1 MPSLAQAVHN
11 PVPSPKGPFHNLAVT
26 WQEAREV
33 TNEPLDLPE
42 RRLTTAAQSLQLW
55 KRFRDTRDLSVR
67 NRLVLTYVP
76 LVKHVVYKKV
86 RELPASCEAEDL
98 ISCGIDALISAL
110 DLYDPEKGAGL
121 EPYLW
126 TRIHGAV
133 LDELRRRD
141 WAPRSLRRLERDLK
155 RARSTFTGAHGRPPT
170 QEELAGMLSL
180 STDQLSDKEQEIA
193 KSDLTSLSSLVVR
206 EGDTTIE
213 LGDTLESDDETS
225 DPERMAARQD
235 AKERFRRAFGRL
247 PARDR
252 EVAVLLYVK
261 HLTLRE
267 IGEVLGVSESR
278 VSQLHGQLKGR
289 IRKAL
294 RDDAQLFSEVA

>member
-1 MPSLAQAVHN
+1 MTIRTRTLA
-11 PVPSPKGPFHNLAVT
+11 G
-26 WQEAREV
+26 
-33 TNEPLDLPE
+33 
-42 RRLTTAAQSLQLW
+42 TTADQSLVLW
-55 KRFRDTRDLSVR
+55 EEYRRSGNRSVR

-76 LVKHVVYKKV
+76 LVKHVVFKKLK
-86 RELPASCEAEDL
+86 ELPVSCEADDL
-98 ISCGIDALISAL
+98 ISCGIESLILAL
-110 DLYDPEKGAGL
+110 DSYDPEKGAGL

-141 WAPRSLRRLERDLK
+141 WAPRSLRRFERDLK
-155 RARSTFTGAHGRPPT
+155 RARTTFTGAHGRPPT

-213 LGDTLESDDETS
+213 LGDTLESDDETA

-235 AKERFRRAFGRL
+235 AKERFRRAFDQL

>member
-1 MPSLAQAVHN
+1 
-11 PVPSPKGPFHNLAVT
+11 
-26 WQEAREV
+26 V
-33 TNEPLDLPE
+33 TNELDSSE
-42 RRLTTAAQSLQLW
+42 RRLTTAERSLRLW
-55 KRFRDTRDLSVR
+55 ERFRDTRDLSLR

-76 LVKHVVYKKV
+76 LVKHVVYKKM

-98 ISCGIDALISAL
+98 ISCGIEALISAL
-110 DLYDPEKGAGL
+110 DLYDPDKGAGL

-170 QEELAGMLSL
+170 REELAGMLSMTSEEL
-180 STDQLSDKEQEIA
+180 RDKEQEIA
-193 KSDLTSLSSLVVR
+193 NSDLTSLSSLVITDSD
-206 EGDTTIE
+206 GSIE
-213 LGDTLESDDETS
+213 LLDTLESGDDAA
-225 DPERMAARQD
+225 DPERMAARED
-235 AKERFRRAFGRL
+235 MKARFRRAFDRL
-247 PARDR
+247 PTRDR

-289 IRKAL
+289 IREAL
-294 RDDAQLFSEVA
+294 RADAELFSEVA

>member
-1 MPSLAQAVHN
+1 MHN
-11 PVPSPKGPFHNLAVT
+11 PQDA
-26 WQEAREV
+26 QERPVA
-33 TNEPLDLPE
+33 
-42 RRLTTAAQSLQLW
+42 TAEEALRVW
-55 KRFRDTRDLSVR
+55 KQFRATRDVSLR

-98 ISCGIDALISAL
+98 ISCDIESLIAAL
-110 DLYDPEKGAGL
+110 DLYDPDKGAGL

-141 WAPRSLRRLERDLK
+141 WAPRSLRRLERELK
-155 RARSTFTGAHGRPPT
+155 RARTTFMGAHGRQPT
-170 QEELAGMLSL
+170 RDELAGMLSMT
-180 STDQLSDKEQEIA
+180 TDELQDKQHEIEN
-193 KSDLTSLSSLVVR
+193 SDLTSLSSLVMS

-213 LGDTLESDDETS
+213 LVDTLESGDLMS
-225 DPERMAARQD
+225 DPEHMATRADARR
-235 AKERFRRAFGRL
+235 RFRRAFDAL
-247 PARDR
+247 PERDR
-252 EVAVLLYVK
+252 EVAVLLYVQ

-278 VSQLHGQLKGR
+278 VSQLHGQLKRR
-289 IRKAL
+289 IREVL
-294 RDDAQLFSEVA
+294 RDDVQLFSEVA